1 MSVIMELLGPYLLPI
16 LGAAAGLLGLGLW
29 GRSKKKQGRSEAIRE
44 AQEKDMQNAEEKR
57 RAADDVRAD
66 WVPHDDRHFRD

>member
-1 MSVIMELLGPYLLPI
+1 MSIITELLGPYLLPI
-16 LGAAAGLLGLGLW
+16 LAAAGGLLGLGLW

-57 RAADDVRAD
+57 RAADAVRAGG
-66 WVPHDDRHFRD
+66 VSQRDDVFRD